1 MLTNTTQVGEEDYQQ
16 LKSEQCLR
24 VDFSSFPSYLIQL
37 LQRCK
42 TIFFDYVC
50 MFITCS

>member
-42 TIFFDYVC
+42 TIPCFS
-50 MFITCS
+50 MFVRS